1 MHEVPE
7 SMTQRADHAVA
18 GQLAPHRGDRDEPV
32 VLVKVADGMRGPI
45 DRSVVR
51 RQRPAELEQGDDL
64 AGERSEGELLA
75 FGEVPGMCVD
85 DKEAAEDVTVTCGQ
99 RRASVK
105 ANMGRPGDSGEPA
118 EVLVVAGV
126 SDEEPP
132 VSQVVCCE
140 ELRAGALPE
149 VPPSQRLEPDTLG
162 INKADACD
170 RAARDCSGYLCQVVE
185 VALPRSVEDDIPG

>member
-140 ELRAGALPE
+140 ELRAGARSRAISSGTPVADISRISSSLSPY
-149 VPPSQRLEPDTLG
+149 LG
-162 INKADACD
+162 KNRYRRTRVWSD
-170 RAARDCSGYLCQVVE
+170 R
-185 VALPRSVEDDIPG
+185 